1 MENGAVVPTYA
12 EAFPPLAPAAGAQQD
27 AKPLWPVKS
36 IPTSTVTQVF
46 HVPLEE
52 RRFQATESSFG
63 NRQSEIVCDIMEK
76 TGCSIEL
83 SQTKDHT
90 LTIMAHI
97 DLKIPKEH
105 HKNILG
111 KQGVKLKGIE
121 MQTATK
127 ISIPRTD
134 DPSDVVKITGTK
146 EGWTRHDTRS
156 RSSQMSS
163 FYGNLVIE
171 SQKACFSSGKAHWYK
186 TKTGAKLA
194 FERLALN
201 REYHPFIAGP
211 GGAVAKQISEQTGA
225 RINIPPSSLNKN
237 EITVAGDKEAV
248 AKAVAQ
254 IQKIYRDMAIIMARC
269 QVFFDVQR
277 KLAVPSPIIS
287 SIET

>member
-90 LTIMAHI
+90 LTIMVSGRVSAVQQARRDLLTKLQTQAHI

-146 EGWTRHDTRS
+146 EGVDKARH
-156 RSSQMSS
+156 QIQ
-163 FYGNLVIE
+163 VISDE
-171 SQKACFSSGKAHWYK
+171 Q
-186 TKTGAKLA
+186 AKLA

-254 IQKIYRDMAIIMARC
+254 IQKIYRDMVRAGLSLGV
-269 QVFFDVQR
+269 VFSGEILFSASRV
-277 KLAVPSPIIS
+277 V
-287 SIET
+287 